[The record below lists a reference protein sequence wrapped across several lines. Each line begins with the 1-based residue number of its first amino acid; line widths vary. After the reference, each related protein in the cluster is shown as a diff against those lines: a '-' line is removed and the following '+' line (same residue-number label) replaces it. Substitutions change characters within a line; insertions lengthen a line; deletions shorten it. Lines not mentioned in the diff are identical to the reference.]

1 MNFRSRIQFGLG
13 VFAVT
18 TLWSAQAILGS
29 DEVQSWQLDDGTEV
43 FLLED
48 YRAPLV
54 SITIYFPVHNMMS
67 WIIQNDGETAFY
79 GQSSR
84 TVIDDQD
91 DGAEARDL
99 GLSTHSQMNSGYTF
113 TAGSCLEADFGE
125 LVKLIRESFNPS
137 TYRRKDLRDYHR
149 NRVLRWRATRN
160 DPRTTLFKTALQ
172 SLYPY
177 PEDPRYRYYERPKKP
192 TFNVRQMAE
201 IYSRIHSVPGRTIA
215 VAGHVDRDT
224 AEKLLPDLLPP
235 ASSKGIP
242 AESYPNPTRFAAG
255 TVFEVSL
262 PKLTQVYLALFR
274 DSIPRNNVE
283 YPMYIVVNRI
293 LGGSFSSRLYEKL
306 RHESGD
312 TYRVQL
318 HRVFAQHGP
327 GMLLLETFTRA
338 GNAAVAEEKLRS
350 VLVDLHQ
357 NGITQ
362 SELEATIARF
372 RSNQALPYEAPSGI
386 VNRLAMNRMYGL
398 PVNAHELTLERISNL
413 TLDEINTFVKEY
425 YDPDKFALVRVVPV
439 DR

>member
-1 MNFRSRIQFGLG
+1 
-13 VFAVT
+13 
-18 TLWSAQAILGS
+18 
-29 DEVQSWQLDDGTEV
+29 
-43 FLLED
+43 
-48 YRAPLV
+48 
-54 SITIYFPVHNMMS
+54 
-67 WIIQNDGETAFY
+67 
-79 GQSSR
+79 
-84 TVIDDQD
+84 
-91 DGAEARDL
+91 
-99 GLSTHSQMNSGYTF
+99 
-113 TAGSCLEADFGE
+113 
-125 LVKLIRESFNPS
+125 
-137 TYRRKDLRDYHR
+137 
-149 NRVLRWRATRN
+149 
-160 DPRTTLFKTALQ
+160 
-172 SLYPY
+172 
-177 PEDPRYRYYERPKKP
+177 
-192 TFNVRQMAE
+192 MAE

-224 AEKLLPDLLPP
+224 AEKLLTDLLPP

-274 DSIPRNNVE
+274 DTIPRNSE
-283 YPMYIVVNRI
+283 KYPIYIVVNRI
-293 LGGSFSSRLYEKL
+293 LGGGFSSRLYEKL

-327 GMLLLETFTRA
+327 GMLLFETFTRA

-350 VLVDLHQ
+350 VLVDLHR

-362 SELEATIARF
+362 RELEATIARF
-372 RSNQALPYEAPSGI
+372 RSNQAIPYEAPSGI

-425 YDPDKFALVRVVPV
+425 YDPDKFALVRVVPEAG
-439 DR
+439 